1 MTYLCGVL
9 INQKN
14 IFTMVIEFVICVA
27 MTANA
32 QFEQQISVVTPVTEV
47 CPPRWGRNRDRA
59 LKGRATK
66 WRGISPK
73 RHFNR
78 RGSGCHVRRP
88 NPTPAA
94 MRF

>member
-1 MTYLCGVL
+1 
-9 INQKN
+9 
-14 IFTMVIEFVICVA
+14 MVIEFVIFAA
-27 MTANA
+27 MAANA
-32 QFEQQISVVTPVTEV
+32 QFEQEISVITPATEI

-59 LKGRATK
+59 LRSQGSTK

-78 RGSGCHVRRP
+78 RGAGCHIRRP